1 MKGGAL
7 MANRHFRALSAAALA
22 GAAVCLSWW
31 LCGERKVASSLILL
45 KRLVDDPKE
54 STVVRKSAFRALWAL
69 DGL

>member
-7 MANRHFRALSAAALA
+7 MANRHFRALSVAALS

-54 STVVRKSAFRALWAL
+54 NAVVRKSASYALRTL
-69 DGL
+69 EG